1 MTNEAVGHYS
11 VTIIDLQVPPPP
23 PPSILAPAT
32 VSGCKTQNRFLLQT
46 DFINNVTWTA
56 PTSGTSPASYN
67 IYRDPALTQWVAT
80 VSASGPL
87 QYYDHDRQPNQI
99 YSYYIVSV
107 DSNGNTSTANSVTVT
122 SPC

>member
-1 MTNEAVGHYS
+1 MLHG
-11 VTIIDLQVPPPP
+11 LRQ
-23 PPSILAPAT
+23 PAAHR
-32 VSGCKTQNRFLLQT
+32 QLP
-46 DFINNVTWTA
+46 I
-56 PTSGTSPASYN
+56 TS
-67 IYRDPALTQWVAT
+67 YRDPALTQWVAT